1 MGEYGIS
8 LIYSIREG
16 IFKDNELNG
25 QGKRI
30 FYDGEIRY
38 LVNLLK
44 REGMFKDD

>member
-16 IFKDNELNG
+16 IFKDDELNG

-30 FYDGEIRY
+30 FYNGIIWY
-38 LVNLLK
+38 FINLFNQG
-44 REGMFKDD
+44 RNF